1 MIAASTLLPIASML
15 KWPATIVGAVLVFG
29 LSTDG
34 TLSLVSSN
42 AHKMARPVQA
52 APSFSLP
59 PVKQIGELNTFK
71 VEPKAPAAAE
81 TAIAATPPASA
92 TMQVALRQPTDI
104 APESMADPL
113 PAGLVPGSIGSSAV
127 NVRAAPSKTS
137 AKIGL
142 LSAGTPVRVGEN
154 SGGWVHVWY
163 DGGDGWVYSTYLAGA
178 KPAAAP
184 KRSGTQQ
191 LALAPERSTK
201 TELDRPARRAT
212 IESTGRV
219 AVREDP
225 QASSQSLFRLEP
237 GERVR
242 VLERQGRWVKVETA
256 DGLTGWI
263 KTK

>member
-71 VEPKAPAAAE
+71 VEPKAPPAVA
-81 TAIAATPPASA
+81 TATAVAPAPSA
-92 TMQVALRQPTDI
+92 TMEVALRQPAEVT
-104 APESMADPL
+104 PESVVAPL
-113 PAGLVPGSIGSSAV
+113 PTGLVPGNVGSSAV
-127 NVRAAPSKTS
+127 NVRAAPSKNS

-142 LSAGTPVRVGEN
+142 LSAGAPVRMGEN

-163 DGGDGWVYSTYLAGA
+163 DGGDGWVYSTYLGGGE
-178 KPAAAP
+178 PAAAP
-184 KRSGTQQ
+184 KRSKTEQ
-191 LALAPERSTK
+191 LALAPERPSRA
-201 TELDRPARRAT
+201 ELARPARSAT

-225 QASSQSLFRLEP
+225 RATSQSLFRLEP

-242 VLERQGRWVKVETA
+242 VLDRQGRWVKVATA